1 MEKINASKRYND
13 GWVEKPRKIITLSIK
28 EYIQEAVNLNM
39 DIIEKL
45 NTYVILIPRIEYK
58 ELYKIND

>member
-1 MEKINASKRYND
+1 MSRKTEKDYNFVNKR
-13 GWVEKPRKIITLSIK
+13 IHTIK

-45 NTYVILIPRIEYK
+45 NTCVILIPRIKYK